1 MSLRVHF
8 TAEDLL
14 RVRVVRGAD
23 ALWETVLS
31 ATLLPGSQAQAVF
44 GPWRRQARTRLR
56 LLPRQHLGLLRS
68 LIPPTGD
75 FPDFLTPYQ
84 AAPDLATGI
93 DQVMSTPAR
102 RLRRELTV
110 VPELP
115 RWAHPLAAAD
125 LDALTGLAQA
135 LRSYHHAVLAPAWPR
150 IRALVDADRSF
161 RARVL
166 LDHGTDG
173 LLESLRP
180 VLRWTPPVLEADY
193 PVDRDLRLG
202 GRGLLLVP
210 SVFCRRTPVTF
221 IDPALPP
228 VLVYPVAPEPGWSTE
243 AAAPPYDD
251 ALARLLGHSRAQVL
265 RAIEHG
271 CTTGELARRVGI
283 SPPTA
288 SQHAAI
294 LREAN
299 LIISTRRH
307 NSVLHTLTPAGAALL
322 HPTGRS
328 PAIEAPTARPSLRAA
343 PARPCSRRATANGHV
358 AQGDARG

>member
-31 ATLLPGSQAQAVF
+31 ATLLPGAQAQAVF

-102 RLRRELTV
+102 RLRRELTG

-150 IRALVDADRSF
+150 IQALVDADRSF

-193 PVDRDLRLG
+193 PVDRDLHLG

-210 SVFCRRTPVTF
+210 SVFCRRTPSPSSTLLCRRSWSTPSPLNRVGRQRQQPRRTTMRWHACSGTAALRSCA
-221 IDPALPP
+221 PSSTAVPPENSRAVSASPLPP
-228 VLVYPVAPEPGWSTE
+228 PA
-243 AAAPPYDD
+243 
-251 ALARLLGHSRAQVL
+251 
-265 RAIEHG
+265 
-271 CTTGELARRVGI
+271 
-283 SPPTA
+283 
-288 SQHAAI
+288 
-294 LREAN
+294 
-299 LIISTRRH
+299 STR
-307 NSVLHTLTPAGAALL
+307 
-322 HPTGRS
+322 
-328 PAIEAPTARPSLRAA
+328 PSCEKRI
-343 PARPCSRRATANGHV
+343 
-358 AQGDARG
+358 